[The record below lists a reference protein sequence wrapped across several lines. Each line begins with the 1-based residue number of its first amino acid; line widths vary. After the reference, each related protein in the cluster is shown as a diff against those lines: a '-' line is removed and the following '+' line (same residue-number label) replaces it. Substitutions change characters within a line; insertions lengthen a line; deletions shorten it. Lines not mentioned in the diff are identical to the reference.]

1 MDDDRKLTLFT
12 PEVPSEQSPNAPNSV
27 FRTLRDAARSNTASK
42 MFPVGTI
49 LPDTWQDVTA
59 GQTYDAPWRVVD
71 YRKVLTADKSERL
84 VAILL
89 REFVSATRQVF
100 DQASSLYLVAQIS
113 QYMEVEY
120 AQGCSPELLKAV
132 TPHQITVDD
141 QTMLATFFLPAPEE
155 LGIIIPS
162 LNGHLRD
169 QKWEYFRKLPEGRF
183 AECKRRAF
191 QDCNGQSRLV
201 WTRSHNGSG
210 HVYYLNSNGCLYHRD
225 SSSECGI
232 LATCAVG

>member
-12 PEVPSEQSPNAPNSV
+12 SEVPSEQSPNAPNSV
-27 FRTLRDAARSNTASK
+27 FRTLRDAVRSNTARK
-42 MFPVGTI
+42 TFPVGTI
-49 LPDTWQDVTA
+49 LPDTWQDVTTD
-59 GQTYDAPWRVVD
+59 QTYDAPWRVVD
-71 YRKVLTADKSERL
+71 YRKVLISDKSERL

-89 REFVSATRQVF
+89 REFVSATRRVF
-100 DQASSLYLVAQIS
+100 DQASPLYLVAQIS

-120 AQGCSPELLKAV
+120 AQGCSSELLKAV

-155 LGIIIPS
+155 LGIIIPK
-162 LNGHLRD
+162 LNGHLRNR
-169 QKWEYFRKLPEGRF
+169 KWEYFRKLPEGRF